1 MKTKAWAWL
10 VVVLLVSL
18 FVGPLYAAASHKIAL
33 KLRPFPITDS
43 RFYIQGVIDGRSDRS
58 DLGEIQIWSHYQEPL
73 ILEGDLRT
81 DLQALADISFKKT
94 TDKIPVVMKV
104 NLLRFSSWSG
114 LNRYI
119 KVEAQIAFYRV
130 QDGKLGKVYQTEA
143 YLEQAES
150 GLDQY
155 ERMLRS
161 VIGKC
166 LTGFAATS
174 WESVAPEWQDYQTVV
189 AQTTP
194 SDATLSLTMPERH
207 RIYLLES
214 ISVPG
219 GNGGGLLRYDQDVNQ
234 KDWAWVDNSATEIFS
249 AKNGTNSGMVYN
261 LESRSG
267 VMRRLGDSGFA
278 ILVEWGMPFG
288 VESLPDY
295 SRIIYGLNL
304 QESLVYFPLEK
315 HGLAATASFYQ
326 IRLFNSDI
334 YPQDSGFRIGI
345 GYQF

>member
-1 MKTKAWAWL
+1 MKTKTWAGL
-10 VVVLLVSL
+10 VILIMVAL
-18 FVGPLYAAASHKIAL
+18 FAGPLYAAGGHKVAL
-33 KLRPFPITDS
+33 ELRPFPIGDS
-43 RFYIQGVIDGRSDRS
+43 RFYIQDVIDGRSNRS
-58 DLGEIQIWSHYQEPL
+58 DLGRTQIWSHDQEPL

-81 DLQALADISFKKT
+81 DLQALADISFRKT

-119 KVEAQIAFYRV
+119 KVETQIAFYRV
-130 QDGKLGKVYQTEA
+130 QDRNLGKVYQTEA
-143 YLEQAES
+143 YIEEPES
-150 GLDQY
+150 GFDQY
-155 ERMLRS
+155 GRMVRS

-166 LTGFAATS
+166 FTGFAATD
-174 WESVAPEWQDYQTVV
+174 WESDIPEWQDYQTVV

-219 GNGGGLLRYDQDVNQ
+219 GNGGGLLRYDQDINQ
-234 KDWAWVDNSATEIFS
+234 KDWAWVDNSATEVFT
-249 AKNGTNSGMVYN
+249 AQNGANSGMIYN

-315 HGLAATASFYQ
+315 HGLAAAASFYQ

-334 YPQDSGFRIGI
+334 YPQDSGFRVGI